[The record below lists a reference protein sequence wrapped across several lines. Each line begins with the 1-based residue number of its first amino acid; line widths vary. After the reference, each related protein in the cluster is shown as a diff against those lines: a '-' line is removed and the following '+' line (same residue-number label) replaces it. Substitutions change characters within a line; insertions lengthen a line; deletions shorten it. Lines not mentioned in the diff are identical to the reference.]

1 YGNLILM
8 IEIKDIWKGFRKNE
22 VLKGVS
28 LNIEEGKTYVILG
41 RSGCGKSVLLKIII
55 GLMKPD
61 KGRVIIFKRDI
72 TSLSEDELMKTRQMF
87 SVVFQESA
95 LFDFLNVFENVGFFL
110 IEHTNLNKSD
120 IMARVKHSLSL
131 VGLSNIENLYPV
143 SLSGGMKKRV
153 ALARAIITNPKII
166 LYDEPTTGI
175 DPITGS
181 EISHLI
187 KDLSNRL
194 NVTSIVVTHDI
205 ALSYDISDKIA
216 MLCDGKIIIE
226 GTQDEIKQSNNPH
239 LRQFIT
245 GGREFRIL

>member
-1 YGNLILM
+1 M
-8 IEIKDIWKGFRKNE
+8 IKIEDIYKSFRKNE

-41 RSGCGKSVLLKIII
+41 RSGCGKSVLLKIIT

-61 KGRVIIFKRDI
+61 KGRIIIFGKDI
-72 TSLSEDELMKTRQMF
+72 ASISEDELIKTRQMF
-87 SVVFQESA
+87 GVVFQESA

-120 IMARVKHSLSL
+120 IMARVKNALSL
-131 VGLSNIENLYPV
+131 VGLSGIENLYPV

-166 LYDEPTTGI
+166 LYDEPTTGQ

-187 KDLSNRL
+187 KETSNRL
-194 NVTSIVVTHDI
+194 KVTSIVVTHDL
-205 ALSYDISDKIA
+205 ALSYNISDKIA
-216 MLCDGKIIIE
+216 MLHNGKIIIE
-226 GTQDEIKQSNNPH
+226 GTPDEIKQSNNPYI
-239 LRQFIT
+239 RQFIT
-245 GGREFRIL
+245 GGKEG